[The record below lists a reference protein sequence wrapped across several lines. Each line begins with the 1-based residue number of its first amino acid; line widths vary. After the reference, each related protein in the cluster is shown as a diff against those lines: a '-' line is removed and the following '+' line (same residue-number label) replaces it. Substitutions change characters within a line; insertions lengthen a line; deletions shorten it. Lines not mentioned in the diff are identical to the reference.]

1 MLSSSQFSDNDGEGV
16 PHSDGDRNTK
26 KVRFKESV
34 AEEDISM
41 AVDTEPQ
48 QIISWK
54 DKLLGNHVD
63 GPISDRLMTPEGNDN
78 DFVLLDGDVNTS
90 IIDGIPAIEF
100 SDRIKEIFF
109 KEMELTVIVKLLGR
123 NIGYNTLYNRI
134 LFLWKPVHSICLM
147 DIANGYFLVKFQ
159 DTGDYNKALS
169 QGPWTVYGQYL
180 TVQRWSR
187 YFNPLQPYPSV
198 VLTWIRLPN
207 LPGHLYKRKII
218 EAIGGLIG
226 KVVKLDT
233 QTDNQIRG
241 RYARLAVY
249 INLDKPLISQVL
261 IDGLIQRVEYEAL
274 PTVCFECGKYGHVKE
289 MCTSAVLN

>member
-1 MLSSSQFSDNDGEGV
+1 
-16 PHSDGDRNTK
+16 
-26 KVRFKESV
+26 
-34 AEEDISM
+34 
-41 AVDTEPQ
+41 
-48 QIISWK
+48 
-54 DKLLGNHVD
+54 
-63 GPISDRLMTPEGNDN
+63 MTPEGNDN

-90 IIDGIPAIEF
+90 IIDGIPDIEF

-123 NIGYNTLYNRI
+123 NIGYNALYNRI
-134 LFLWKPVHSICLM
+134 LFLWKPVHSIHLM
-147 DIANGYFLVKFQ
+147 DITNGYFLVKFQ

-249 INLDKPLISQVL
+249 INLDRPLISQVL